1 MRRVAIKAP
10 VTHGTARGAILL
22 VCATLAG
29 LGVAAAPAGAL
40 AQEAIPTAAGGPGD
54 DAPPAP
60 ESGPL
65 RLSDRIDEGPDVLRP
80 VGPCGGPAR
89 KEDGKPDR
97 SPHGEVWAGIGTH
110 GYRDIGGVVCA
121 PLGDNAAVSIAV
133 DAGQINGWGRR
144 R

>member
-1 MRRVAIKAP
+1 MNRAVIKAS
-10 VTHGTARGAILL
+10 ARTVV
-22 VCATLAG
+22 VCFAL
-29 LGVAAAPAGAL
+29 AAAVPTGL
-40 AQEAIPTAAGGPGD
+40 PAQEAIPTAPSAPGYGAPGD

-80 VGPCGGPAR
+80 MGPCGGPAR
-89 KEDGKPDR
+89 KENGKPDR
-97 SPHGEVWAGIGTH
+97 TPHGQVWAGIGTH
-110 GYRDIGGVVCA
+110 GYRDSGGVVCA
-121 PLGDNAAVSIAV
+121 PLGDNAALSVAI